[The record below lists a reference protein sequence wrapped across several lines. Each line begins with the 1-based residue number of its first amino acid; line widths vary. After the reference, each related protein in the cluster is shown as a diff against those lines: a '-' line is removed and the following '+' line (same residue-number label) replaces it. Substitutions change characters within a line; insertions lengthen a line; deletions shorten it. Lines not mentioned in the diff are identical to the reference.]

1 MTFINI
7 PVIPQDINQW
17 ARKAAAG
24 INELAAQNNATIFTW
39 NKGCVTVPTNTTI
52 AGAAE
57 IFFESE
63 FTGNGT
69 LVITVFDA
77 EGGVNVALNGVELGA
92 LTGAAGQEVLYEVA
106 VTNLVE
112 GDDPLN
118 VFNIWSTNSDTA
130 ELRKLEVYRNFAK
143 EQISDS
149 AIWGNI
155 TGIGKP
161 EDDAQTNRPTFGLA
175 AGLDD
180 VGGSSSNETAI
191 IAYDTNG
198 AALHDA
204 TAQIAVDDSV
214 ITIRSGEAGETVLAT
229 ASLDDGTYYVV
240 YDVTQVARFTHE
252 AAVDRD
258 AAVARFSAG
267 LWQYW
272 QDKTVTDDWTTFTED
287 VNFIL
292 IGEVVYGAS
301 AFTAASGY
309 GQGIRLGSAPELSST
324 NNAAALL
331 GQLILDGATIEQS
344 SGGAVRVL
352 TEGMATGV
360 AFDGDT
366 FVFDPARDAVPTI
379 VWGAGGKTE
388 SSALTPPT
396 WKDFQ
401 AQSLTT
407 GGFTAFLKI
416 SEIEGSLTSRI
427 ETGATTG
434 GTFDFEMNKDETA
447 DEAFDDNYTLQIDVS
462 VNAAV
467 GGAETNPSTV
477 TVAYLAN
484 NGAGFVEKAT
494 KTFTNFNTGSAKTF
508 LNNLQ
513 TINIDGMG
521 LNDDWAVNVKSTGGN
536 GGSITAFDNVTYESG
551 SAGASTESATPT
563 GVSGIN
569 FEIKSGE
576 EGSVT

>member
-1 MTFINI
+1 
-7 PVIPQDINQW
+7 
-17 ARKAAAG
+17 
-24 INELAAQNNATIFTW
+24 
-39 NKGCVTVPTNTTI
+39 VTVPTNTTI

-118 VFNIWSTNSDTA
+118 VFKIWSTTADTA
-130 ELRKLEVYRNFAK
+130 ELRKLEVYRNFTK

-149 AIWGNI
+149 SIWGNI
-155 TGIGKP
+155 TGVGKP
-161 EDDAQTNRPTFGLA
+161 EDDATDNSDA
-175 AGLDD
+175 LD
-180 VGGSSSNETAI
+180 AKI
-191 IAYDTNG
+191 
-198 AALHDA
+198 
-204 TAQIAVDDSV
+204 
-214 ITIRSGEAGETVLAT
+214 
-229 ASLDDGTYYVV
+229 
-240 YDVTQVARFTHE
+240 
-252 AAVDRD
+252 
-258 AAVARFSAG
+258 
-267 LWQYW
+267 
-272 QDKTVTDDWTTFTED
+272 
-287 VNFIL
+287 
-292 IGEVVYGAS
+292 
-301 AFTAASGY
+301 
-309 GQGIRLGSAPELSST
+309 
-324 NNAAALL
+324 
-331 GQLILDGATIEQS
+331 ILDGVTIEQS
-344 SGGAVRVL
+344 SGGAARIL
-352 TEGMATGV
+352 TEGMASGV

-366 FVFDPARDAVPTI
+366 FIFDPARDSIPLI

-388 SSALTPPT
+388 STALTPPT

-401 AQSLTT
+401 AQNLTT

-416 SEIEGSLTSRI
+416 SEIEGSLTSRT

-447 DEAFDDNYTLQIDVS
+447 DEAFDDNYTLQVDVS
-462 VNAAV
+462 VSAAP
-467 GGAETNPSTV
+467 AEEGLSTV

-494 KTFTNFNTGSAKTF
+494 KIFTNVNTGSAKTF
-508 LNNLQ
+508 LNNRQ

-521 LNDDWAVNVKSTGGN
+521 LNDDWAVNVKSTSGN

-569 FEIKSGE
+569 FEVKSGE